1 MKIRFWTLPNHLEG
15 ETMMINKTIID
26 TCDEICNN
34 FCKFSNTGEKC
45 VWCQTHDNECPLDKL
60 IKITEDEDD
69 GK

>member
-1 MKIRFWTLPNHLEG
+1 
-15 ETMMINKTIID
+15 MMINKTIID

-60 IKITEDEDD
+60 LKITEDEDD